1 MSEDEEHPY
10 KDSHQDWLLNCVKY
24 SYGFGFISEDEYDD
38 FVDRFDAVETWS
50 ELMDIEQDLLLNFR
64 PTFVPGERLINE
76 AVEEGFIDGEK
87 KEALMDVFGSLHVT
101 VEPEDFAE
109 KRIDLDVVPVFI
121 DENKGFVEDINKRDK
136 SEYSLEAEIEEGKRE
151 EESSEARNDL
161 FEDIV
166 SDFEKV
172 QDEMNRLEESV
183 SDKESEIEG
192 LNSKLEEKQERI
204 SDLEQQQESVDEL
217 QSQNEELQD
226 ENEKLQSENKKLA
239 DERENLAGELESV
252 RRENERL
259 IAGVEGLRD
268 NIRVL
273 GDDDETVESG
283 DSEVIGPGQESVED
297 AAEDAGSDDEDGYEF
312 PVIVREDENEDEENE
327 DSAEDGDQS

>member
-10 KDSHQDWLLNCVKY
+10 KDSHQDWLLTCVKY
-24 SYGFGFISEDEYDD
+24 SYGFGFVSEDEYDD

-50 ELMDIEQDLLLNFR
+50 ELMVIERDLLSNFR

-76 AVEEGFIDGEK
+76 AAEEGFIDGQK
-87 KEALMDVFGSLHVT
+87 KETLIDVLGSLHASM
-101 VEPEDFAE
+101 EPEDFAE
-109 KRIDLDVVPVFI
+109 ERIDLDVVPVFI
-121 DENKGFVEDINKRDK
+121 DENKGFVEDINQEDK
-136 SEYSLEAEIEEGKRE
+136 SEYRLEAGIEESKRE
-151 EESSEARNDL
+151 KESSEARNNL

-172 QDEMNRLEESV
+172 QDEVNRLEESV
-183 SDKESEIEG
+183 SDKESEIQE

-226 ENEKLQSENKKLA
+226 ENEELQSKN
-239 DERENLAGELESV
+239 ERLVDQREDLAGELESV

-259 IAGVEGLRD
+259 IAGVEELRD
-268 NIRVL
+268 NIRVS
-273 GDDDETVESG
+273 GADDEAVESG
-283 DSEVIGPGQESVED
+283 DTEVVGPGQENVED

-312 PVIVREDENEDEENE
+312 PVIVREDEDE
-327 DSAEDGDQS
+327 DSVEDGGQS